1 MLLTNE
7 SNGMS
12 WAELSWVESTQKRC
26 YDEATY
32 VID

>member
-12 WAELSWVESTQKRC
+12 WVESTQRRC
-26 YDEATY
+26 YDETTY